1 MPNLAFE
8 VEEDKLMSVSFELKI
23 EMLEFF
29 Q

>member
-8 VEEDKLMSVSFELKI
+8 VEEDKLDGLSFDFKVEMSGFS
-23 EMLEFF
+23 